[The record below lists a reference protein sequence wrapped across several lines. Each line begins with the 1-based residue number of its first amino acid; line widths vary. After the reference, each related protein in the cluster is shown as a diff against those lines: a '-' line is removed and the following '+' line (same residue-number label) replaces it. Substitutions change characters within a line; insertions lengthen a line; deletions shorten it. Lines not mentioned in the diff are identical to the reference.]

1 MALLTVLESWTGS
14 SMIWLCSSSSKA
26 QQRAR
31 SVFSLFDISY
41 HVHYITSCSLRPP
54 FSFFFCFWSI
64 LPPSFFLPFHRLHF
78 WQRSFRLTAV
88 KWWEQGMNTNQRR
101 TVWERET
108 EEILFMYKAECW
120 GERGENRSC
129 GARRNPLVSIRCVRP
144 QLGRAGSSRP
154 SCVFLLDYAVCLQL
168 LCLTAITRKRS
179 RFIFNLLCC

>member
-1 MALLTVLESWTGS
+1 MALLTVLECWTGS

-41 HVHYITSCSLRPP
+41 HVHYITSRSLRPP
-54 FSFFFCFWSI
+54 FSFFFFCFWSI

-101 TVWERET
+101 TVWERERRRRYCSCT
-108 EEILFMYKAECW
+108 KPSAGENEERTDPVAPAEILSSLSDVSDLSW
-120 GERGENRSC
+120 VGPDRH
-129 GARRNPLVSIRCVRP
+129 ARPACFCRTRL
-144 QLGRAGSSRP
+144 
-154 SCVFLLDYAVCLQL
+154 FVC
-168 LCLTAITRKRS
+168 S
-179 RFIFNLLCC
+179 FYV

>member
-101 TVWERET
+101 TVWERERRRRYCSCT
-108 EEILFMYKAECW
+108 KPSAGENEERTDPVAPAEILLSLSDVSDLSWVGPDRHARPACFCW
-120 GERGENRSC
+120 TT
-129 GARRNPLVSIRCVRP
+129 L
-144 QLGRAGSSRP
+144 
-154 SCVFLLDYAVCLQL
+154 FVC
-168 LCLTAITRKRS
+168 S
-179 RFIFNLLCC
+179 FYV